1 MGFILSLN
9 QMAKTAAVPENILK
23 KQARDAKLLALRK
36 AQRDQAK
43 KDRAAAR
50 TAAAKNAQTYAEE
63 YAKADK
69 DLVDAKRKAKADGN
83 YYVEAQAKIAFVI
96 RTRGINKLSP
106 KCKKIMQL
114 LRLRQINNGVFV
126 RLNRAT
132 INMIRTVEPYIT
144 YGYPSRDNV
153 RRMIY
158 KRGYGKVNR
167 SRLPLSDNSIIEGAL
182 GKHGIS
188 DIEDLIHEI
197 WTVGPNFKQANNFL
211 WPIKLNTPRH
221 GWEKKRHPF
230 RNGGVWGNREE
241 LINEVIARMN

>member
-1 MGFILSLN
+1 MGLFILSLN

-114 LRLRQINNGVFV
+114 LRLRLIN
-126 RLNRAT
+126 
-132 INMIRTVEPYIT
+132 
-144 YGYPSRDNV
+144 
-153 RRMIY
+153 

-167 SRLPLSDNSIIEGAL
+167 SRIPLTDNSIIAGAL
-182 GKHGIS
+182 GSKGIN
-188 DIEDLIHEI
+188 DIESLIHEI
-197 WTVGPNFKQANNFL
+197 WTVGPAFKEANNFL
-211 WPIKLNTPRH
+211 WPVKLNTPRH

-230 RNGGVWGNREE
+230 CNGGVWGNREE

>member
-1 MGFILSLN
+1 MGIFINRN
-9 QMAKTAAVPENILK
+9 QMAKNASVPENIIK
-23 KQARDAKLLALRK
+23 KEQRDTKLLALRK
-36 AQRDQAK
+36 AQRDAAK
-43 KDRAAAR
+43 KDRAAKR
-50 TAAAKNAQTYAEE
+50 TAATANAEK
-63 YAKADK
+63 YAKEDQGII
-69 DLVDAKRKAKADGN
+69 DAKRAAKKNGN
-83 YYVEAQAKIAFVI
+83 YYVDAEAKIAFVI

-188 DIEDLIHEI
+188 DI
-197 WTVGPNFKQANNFL
+197 
-211 WPIKLNTPRH
+211 
-221 GWEKKRHPF
+221 
-230 RNGGVWGNREE
+230 
-241 LINEVIARMN
+241 